1 MLFMN
6 GKIKLL
12 LFIGLLVALL
22 PVMSFPRNIKNTILF
37 VLGIGL
43 ILLAFGIKRGVK
55 TLRLKL
61 KRLEGQQGTMIG

>member
-22 PVMSFPRNIKNTILF
+22 PVLSFPRNIKNTILF

>member
-1 MLFMN
+1 MN